1 MEKYDEYEFFAE
13 STQYLSERRQAATK
27 TYLSVNTAIFAVFA
41 LLVKD
46 GGLRGANL
54 ILVSLPLFLV
64 GLLVCWTWYKII
76 VQYKGLIGWRYKQ
89 LIEMEGKIKD
99 SQCMYTKEW
108 EEHFKPRKGK
118 EKFGFSRL
126 EAWLPILFAG
136 LYIIY
141 GIGLI
146 MSSIIHFFIGLYH

>member
-1 MEKYDEYEFFAE
+1 MEKFDEYKFFAE
-13 STQYLSERRQAATK
+13 STQYLSERRQTATK
-27 TYLSVNTAIFAVFA
+27 TYLSVNSAIFTVFA
-41 LLVKD
+41 LLFKD
-46 GGLRGANL
+46 YGFRGPNL
-54 ILVSLPLFLV
+54 FVSLPVFIV
-64 GLLVCWTWYKII
+64 GLLACWTWYKTI
-76 VQYKGLIGWRYKQ
+76 VQYKGLIGWRYGQ

-126 EAWLPILFAG
+126 EAWLPIVFAG
-136 LYIIY
+136 IYIIY

-146 MSSIIHFFIGLYH
+146 IYSIIHFFIGLYH

>member
-1 MEKYDEYEFFAE
+1 MEKYDEYKFFAE

-54 ILVSLPLFLV
+54 IVVSLPLFLV
-64 GLLVCWTWYKII
+64 GLLACWIWYKII
-76 VQYKGLIGWRYKQ
+76 VQYKGLIGWRYDQ
-89 LIEMEGKIKD
+89 LMAMEKGMKE
-99 SQCMYTKEW
+99 CHGMYTKEW
-108 EEHFKPRKGK
+108 EEHFKPIKGK

-146 MSSIIHFFIGLYH
+146 ISSIIHFFIGLYH